1 MKDTTY
7 DETYS
12 IRNMIL
18 YDSKDITLDIISF
31 YFIGRLYKSSSIDTM
46 EFILPCIIT
55 SILQSWGSSTSHLS
69 NLVHSITPQ
78 EMKCDWGYSMYFL
91 IFGICIPLLI
101 LIVGLHVKQSIKQQ
115 QQQQQQ
121 NISSTSSSS
130 SSSSIQKLI
139 EFLLTLIIFLFP
151 YIGNQFFHLHHWY
164 YGWMFGMHC
173 NLGTYSRSYSGYSN
187 SGYSRYSRYSNS
199 NTGNGN
205 GNGNGNGSSTRN
217 GNSKSSCWWSRLCMS
232 IFWGIYINGVSIF
245 GRDPIMTCD
254 ITLYQSQN
262 QLCPYI
268 TLVSKT
274 TAAAATA
281 AVVSK
286 RDVDNKHNNN
296 ITSIIIDEI
305 DYQDDDE
312 EIEEYGY
319 GYTCS
324 MCYGNYTIDDLAYD
338 SGFYNH
344 IININNDADDSM
356 GCN

>member
-1 MKDTTY
+1 
-7 DETYS
+7 
-12 IRNMIL
+12 
-18 YDSKDITLDIISF
+18 
-31 YFIGRLYKSSSIDTM
+31 
-46 EFILPCIIT
+46 
-55 SILQSWGSSTSHLS
+55 
-69 NLVHSITPQ
+69 
-78 EMKCDWGYSMYFL
+78 
-91 IFGICIPLLI
+91 
-101 LIVGLHVKQSIKQQ
+101 
-115 QQQQQQ
+115 
-121 NISSTSSSS
+121 
-130 SSSSIQKLI
+130 
-139 EFLLTLIIFLFP
+139 
-151 YIGNQFFHLHHWY
+151 
-164 YGWMFGMHC
+164 MFGMHC

-274 TAAAATA
+274 TTAAA

-286 RDVDNKHNNN
+286 RDVDNKHNN

-312 EIEEYGY
+312 EIEYGY
-319 GYTCS
+319 GTCS